1 MSNIMMIVFGM
12 TVVTYVPRV
21 VPFFVFSGKE
31 LPIRLKMFLEF
42 VPYTALGALIIPGAI
57 GAIPDEPLISSFG
70 LIFAIIYSYIKGDI
84 IISVIG
90 SIAVVY
96 IMSLI

>member
-1 MSNIMMIVFGM
+1 MSNIMLIVIGM
-12 TVVTYVPRV
+12 TVVTYIPRM

-31 LPIRLKMFLEF
+31 LPNRLKMFLEF

-57 GAIPDEPLISSFG
+57 DAIPNEPFVAIIG
-70 LIFAIIYSYIKGDI
+70 LMFAFIYSYKKGDI

-96 IMSLI
+96 VMLLI